1 MNVKKRRP
9 DDPSDTG
16 KFDVY
21 RDLEERVLK
30 DVPAK
35 KPARSADEPE
45 QDQAQK

>member
-30 DVPAK
+30 DVPPQEDAPAPGEAEKPK
-35 KPARSADEPE
+35 K
-45 QDQAQK
+45 

>member
-35 KPARSADEPE
+35 KPAQPADE
-45 QDQAQK
+45 QDQEKAQK

>member
-30 DVPAK
+30 DQPPK
-35 KPARSADEPE
+35 ERPADEEEDKP
-45 QDQAQK
+45 KK